1 MQRTCR
7 VIKAKLGKQ
16 SQICSQTYD
25 KREIL
30 QLIKCN
36 YNLFNYSMF
45 KIIVCTQ
52 QTMNDQIIL
61 CFNALFLFCK
71 RWCNVWS

>member
-1 MQRTCR
+1 MQRSCR

-16 SQICSQTYD
+16 SQIRSQTYE

-36 YNLFNYSMF
+36 YNLFNYSVF

-52 QTMNDQIIL
+52 
-61 CFNALFLFCK
+61 
-71 RWCNVWS
+71 